1 MTWWISTLIR
11 RRRVEGVSWAGTT
24 AGRGA
29 VTSQAPKS
37 FLIVRSADAMVMV
50 SNTGSWRAVAM
61 DNGFGSVTV
70 AGNGTLAISYEK
82 NAKES
87 VQDLSILNLISKS
100 VAKIWREKESRL
112 DSRGA
117 YGGKATCK
125 CFLARKGI
133 DSTSPELPRGND
145 VEIEVHPSQL
155 LLQ

>member
-1 MTWWISTLIR
+1 VTWWISTLIR

-82 NAKES
+82 MQRN
-87 VQDLSILNLISKS
+87 QY
-100 VAKIWREKESRL
+100 KI
-112 DSRGA
+112 
-117 YGGKATCK
+117 
-125 CFLARKGI
+125 F
-133 DSTSPELPRGND
+133 
-145 VEIEVHPSQL
+145 QF
-155 LLQ
+155 